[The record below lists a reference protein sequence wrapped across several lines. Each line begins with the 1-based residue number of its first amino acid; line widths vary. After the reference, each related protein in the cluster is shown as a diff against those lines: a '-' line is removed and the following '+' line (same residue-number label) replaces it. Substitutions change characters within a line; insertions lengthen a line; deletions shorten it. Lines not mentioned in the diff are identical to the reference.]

1 MAISESGTYHHF
13 YWHYIKPFSSSFYS
27 SLHTIVFLLTVRN
40 ISINGVLVS
49 LNKATYFKLKNSSFK
64 FKFTDMYYTVHRIT
78 IFQGNKLKFSINLT
92 L

>member
-40 ISINGVLVS
+40 VSINVVFVS
-49 LNKATYFKLKNSSFK
+49 RNKARYFKLKNSNSFK
-64 FKFTDMYYTVHRIT
+64 FKFIDMYYIVHRIM
-78 IFQGNKLKFSINLT
+78 IFQGSS
-92 L
+92 